1 MTDPLAR
8 IEAMI
13 ATLGSREARFWTPS
27 DTCQEQVPNAGAQ
40 ENCGFGQFGHFGH
53 PTGNTIG
60 DDLVGEH
67 ENAPDGDPKT
77 SEVSRASSLIQGAV
91 QSVQNHRGRDPD
103 PEWRPPDLPAKAR

>member
-67 ENAPDGDPKT
+67 ENAPDGDRKDIGSLTRVESYPGSCPKC
-77 SEVSRASSLIQGAV
+77 
-91 QSVQNHRGRDPD
+91 PK
-103 PEWRPPDLPAKAR
+103 PPRP